1 MTLYTFTLQ
10 ALQYKAFFR
19 MGVARPLSPLF
30 SETNRYLTARYTG
43 HSKDCSLGT
52 LLGIG
57 IELYLTYYTSSLAF
71 PDPGYLAA
79 QHLQLTAESTSD

>member
-1 MTLYTFTLQ
+1 
-10 ALQYKAFFR
+10 

-30 SETNRYLTARYTG
+30 SETDRYLTARYTG
-43 HSKDCSLGT
+43 HSRDRSLGT

-57 IELYLTYYTSSLAF
+57 IELAVQFLYYTSSLAF

-79 QHLQLTAESTSD
+79 QHLQQKLRGSTSD

>member
-1 MTLYTFTLQ
+1 
-10 ALQYKAFFR
+10 
-19 MGVARPLSPLF
+19 MGVARPLSLLF
-30 SETNRYLTARYTG
+30 SEIDRYLTARYTC
-43 HSKDCSLGT
+43 HSKDRSLGT

-57 IELYLTYYTSSLAF
+57 IELYIGLLYSSLAF